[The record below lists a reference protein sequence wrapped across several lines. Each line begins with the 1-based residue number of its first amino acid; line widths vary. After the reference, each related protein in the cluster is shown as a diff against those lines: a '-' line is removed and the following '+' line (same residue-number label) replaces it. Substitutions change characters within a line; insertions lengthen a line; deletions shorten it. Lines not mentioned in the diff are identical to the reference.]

1 MIKNQL
7 TGLLLARAKECAV
20 NVPYASIR
28 YALNRAFSLLLKS
41 ASVRAYSGDK

>member
-1 MIKNQL
+1 
-7 TGLLLARAKECAV
+7 
-20 NVPYASIR
+20 VPYASIR